1 MAFDEE
7 NILNPREAR
16 RAKLVATD
24 VEDVLQELGIGKRKE
39 QGEHESLPL
48 NKYWLHDT
56 PGAINDSQ
64 VSLSLC
70 VAMVTVPNNM
80 WVFL

>member
-39 QGEHESLPL
+39 QGDHESLPL

-64 VSLSLC
+64 VNGPGALSLC
-70 VAMVTVPNNM
+70 SYGYSKCSC
-80 WVFL
+80 